1 MKERRVFHSS
11 IAIIHV
17 FILWALQVTPVVK
30 NSPANAGDVRD
41 MGSISRSKRSPVFLP
56 RESHG
61 QRSLVGYSP
70 VSQSVQSLSRV
81 RLFATP

>member
-1 MKERRVFHSS
+1 MKERRVFHSFIS
-11 IAIIHV
+11 IIHV
-17 FILWALQVTPVVK
+17 FILWASQVALVVK
-30 NSPANAGDVRD
+30 NSPANAGDVGD
-41 MGSISRSKRSPVFLP
+41 MASISRSKRSPVFLP

-61 QRSLVGYSP
+61 PRSLAGYSP